1 MKIMKIKKSLTA
13 IFILIFLILTVRA
26 GVAFFEFKI
35 PEIPKPD
42 IPKIESSDWIFAD
55 PDCSQA
61 RVNFSPG
68 DQVYLK
74 IETFNDGEQQRT
86 VKLLNSQKETL
97 STFALQREG
106 NNPFIFKQSFPAPNE
121 EGIFY
126 LHLDIKGDGGSVY
139 VAESNI
145 NVGKTS
151 GEVKSEAFSE
161 VNIQSDGQ
169 AQTETFEEDPTV
181 DDKDDSLSDEDRV
194 GDPIEI
200 SLTPTPTPY
209 LRESMQ
215 EILDAYVNFFR
226 YLFNFFKNLLFNS

>member
-42 IPKIESSDWIFAD
+42 IPKIERSDWIFAD
-55 PDCSQA
+55 LDCSQA
-61 RVNFSPG
+61 TVNFSPG

-97 STFALQREG
+97 STFILQREG

-151 GEVKSEAFSE
+151 GEVKSTAIAEANVKSSSE
-161 VNIQSDGQ
+161 CQPTTTVV
-169 AQTETFEEDPTV
+169 APQTETGRSLDETV
-181 DDKDDSLSDEDRV
+181 T
-194 GDPIEI
+194 PYQ
-200 SLTPTPTPY
+200 TPFPTPTNHQTIKPQ
-209 LRESMQ
+209 LLFN
-215 EILDAYVNFFR
+215 IFTNFFQD
-226 YLFNFFKNLLFNS
+226 LIIFFKNLFFNS

>member
-1 MKIMKIKKSLTA
+1 MKIMKIEKSLT
-13 IFILIFLILTVRA
+13 IGFILIFLILTLGT

-42 IPKIESSDWIFAD
+42 IPKIERSDWIFAD
-55 PDCSQA
+55 ANYSQST
-61 RVNFSPG
+61 VNFSPG
-68 DQVYLK
+68 DRIYLK

-126 LHLDIKGDGGSVY
+126 LHLDIKGSGGSVY
-139 VAESNI
+139 TAESNI

-151 GEVKSEAFSE
+151 GEAKSEAFAE
-161 VNIQSDGQ
+161 VNIQEKVQ
-169 AQTETFEEDPTV
+169 PTI
-181 DDKDDSLSDEDRV
+181 L
-194 GDPIEI
+194 
-200 SLTPTPTPY
+200 LTPTPYQSLPPKKNEGLTGVV
-209 LRESMQ
+209 Q
-215 EILDAYVNFFR
+215 EVLDAYANFFR
-226 YLFNFFKNLLFNS
+226 HFFNFFKNLLSVEVGLNFV